1 MMGKL
6 YQIAEQ
12 DAQDTAL
19 RIRNSI
25 GIIYT
30 SNDLMMHRNGFI
42 NGYRAALAEVQR
54 KTKDVNSVLIMKDKI
69 QQIIEEL

>member
-6 YQIAEQ
+6 YQIAEE
-12 DAQDTAL
+12 DAKDAAL
-19 RIRNSI
+19 RIRNSV

-30 SNDLMMHRNGFI
+30 SNDLMMHQNGFI
-42 NGYRAALAEVQR
+42 NGYRAALTEVQR

>member
-1 MMGKL
+1 MGKL
-6 YQIAEQ
+6 YQIAEA
-12 DAQDTAL
+12 DAKDAAL
-19 RIRNSI
+19 RIRNSV

-30 SNDLMMHRNGFI
+30 SNDLMMHQNGFI
-42 NGYRAALAEVQR
+42 NGYRAALDEVQR

>member
-6 YQIAEQ
+6 YQMAEQ
-12 DAQDTAL
+12 DAQDAAL

-30 SNDLMMHRNGFI
+30 SNDLMMHQNGFI

-69 QQIIEEL
+69 QRIIEEL

>member
-6 YQIAEQ
+6 YQIAEA
-12 DAQDTAL
+12 DAKDAAL
-19 RIRNSI
+19 RIRNSV

-30 SNDLMMHRNGFI
+30 SNDLMMHQNGFI
-42 NGYRAALAEVQR
+42 YGYRAALDEVQR
-54 KTKDVNSVLIMKDKI
+54 KTKDVNSALIMKDKI

>member
-6 YQIAEQ
+6 YQMAES
-12 DAQDTAL
+12 DAHDAAL
-19 RIRNSI
+19 RIRNSV

-30 SNDLMMHRNGFI
+30 SNDLMMHQNGFI